1 MKNTVDSNPVRD
13 AIDMPGLLARIARLE
28 VEIGSIRQELVHS
41 LGGPRLAFNADE
53 VENEDEGAVEDDEAE
68 TTEQV

>member
-41 LGGPRLAFNADE
+41 LGGPRRAFNADE
-53 VENEDEGAVEDDEAE
+53 VENGADSRFVGIRW
-68 TTEQV
+68 QVPA

>member
-53 VENEDEGAVEDDEAE
+53 VENGADSRFVGIRW
-68 TTEQV
+68 QVPA